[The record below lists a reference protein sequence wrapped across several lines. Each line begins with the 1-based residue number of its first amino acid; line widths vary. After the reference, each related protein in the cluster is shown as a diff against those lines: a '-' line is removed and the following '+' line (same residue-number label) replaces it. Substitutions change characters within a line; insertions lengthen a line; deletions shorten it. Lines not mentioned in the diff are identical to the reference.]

1 MGYSRVSR
9 FRVPGLLFSV
19 FSCSLVLFFVTLFPV
34 SCWLFSSYG
43 STALFLLVCG
53 FAASLVFEFSPQRT
67 TMTAFGRREA
77 ETSCLLNIYDLHEY
91 NQHLYGL
98 GLGMYHSGVEIGG
111 VEYTFSSGSGVF
123 NHAPRAAGGAK
134 FRETVNLGTLAS
146 SSAVGTAIEELRHEF
161 RGTDYNV
168 LERNCNHFA
177 EALVW
182 RLLGKQLPG
191 YVNRMAGFGAMFS
204 CLMPQSMLKDA
215 PVDGNGGGRSSASSS
230 SSSSGPRGGAM
241 DRTVVN
247 AFGGSG
253 FKLGGSADE
262 ATEGLLTGA
271 DDRSNG
277 GRGGGNGGGGG
288 RGGSIS
294 SSEAARRE
302 VMREAALK
310 RLQQNTS
317 S

>member
-1 MGYSRVSR
+1 M
-9 FRVPGLLFSV
+9 P
-19 FSCSLVLFFVTLFPV
+19 
-34 SCWLFSSYG
+34 
-43 STALFLLVCG
+43 
-53 FAASLVFEFSPQRT
+53 
-67 TMTAFGRREA
+67 AFGRREA
-77 ETSCLLNIYDLHEY
+77 ECKVTLNVYDLHEY
-91 NQHLYGL
+91 NQHLYAM

-134 FRETVNLGTLAS
+134 FREAVDLGTLAS

-161 RGTDYNV
+161 KGSDYNI

-215 PVDGNGGGRSSASSS
+215 PVDGNGGRAAASSS

-241 DRTVVN
+241 DRGVVN

-253 FKLGGSADE
+253 FKLGGQTSTDE
-262 ATEGLLTGA
+262 ATQSLLTGA
-271 DDRSNG
+271 DDRSS
-277 GRGGGNGGGGG
+277 GGGSNGSGGGSG
-288 RGGSIS
+288 S
-294 SSEAARRE
+294 SSDAARRE

-310 RLQQNTS
+310 RLQSTS

>member
-1 MGYSRVSR
+1 M
-9 FRVPGLLFSV
+9 P
-19 FSCSLVLFFVTLFPV
+19 
-34 SCWLFSSYG
+34 
-43 STALFLLVCG
+43 
-53 FAASLVFEFSPQRT
+53 
-67 TMTAFGRREA
+67 AFGRREA
-77 ETSCLLNIYDLHEY
+77 ECKVTLNVYDLHEY
-91 NQHLYGL
+91 NQHLYAM

-134 FRETVNLGTLAS
+134 FREAVDLGTLAS

-161 RGTDYNV
+161 KGSDYNI

-215 PVDGNGGGRSSASSS
+215 PVDGNGGRAAASFSSSSSS

-241 DRTVVN
+241 DRGVVN
-247 AFGGSG
+247 AFAGSG
-253 FKLGGSADE
+253 FKLGGTQNDE
-262 ATEGLLTGA
+262 ATQSLLTGA
-271 DDRSNG
+271 DDRSS
-277 GRGGGNGGGGG
+277 GGGSNGSGGGSG
-288 RGGSIS
+288 S
-294 SSEAARRE
+294 SSDAARRE

-310 RLQQNTS
+310 RLQTTS